1 MLAEAEMLLLR
12 PGFCDS
18 LSRGQKNGLRGRHLA
33 KACKPVEGGV
43 KPASSV
49 CESSPQARGQQET
62 TCMARP
68 SSE

>member
-1 MLAEAEMLLLR
+1 MLPMK

-18 LSRGQKNGLRGRHLA
+18 LLSGWKNGLRGRRLENG
-33 KACKPVEGGV
+33 CKPVEGGL

-49 CESSPQARGQQET
+49 CESSPQARGQRET
-62 TCMARP
+62 ACGARP